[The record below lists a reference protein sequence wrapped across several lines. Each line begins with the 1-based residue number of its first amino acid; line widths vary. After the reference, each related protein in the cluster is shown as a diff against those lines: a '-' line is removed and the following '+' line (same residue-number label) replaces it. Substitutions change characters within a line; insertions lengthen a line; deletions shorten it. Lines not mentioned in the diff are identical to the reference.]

1 MDVRSRFLVKPGKKA
16 GLADRD
22 PGATPGASGKAE
34 AGRALQK
41 NLERLAELQFALY
54 AEQKQALL
62 VVLQAMDTGGK
73 DGVIRHVFTGF
84 NPQNLRVTSFKVP
97 TAEEASHD
105 FLWRI
110 HRAVP
115 ARGEV
120 AVFNRS
126 HYEDVVVVRVNKL
139 VDEAVWSRRYER
151 INQFEEQLAEAGT
164 RTVKLFLHIDEDEQ
178 KERLQARLDDPDRR
192 WKFALGD
199 LEERKRWPRYME
211 AYEDAL
217 SRCSTKTAPWY
228 VIPANKKWYR
238 NLAVS
243 QVLLEHLEEM
253 KPAFPPSSLDP
264 RKIRIV

>member
-1 MDVRSRFLVKPGKKA
+1 MNTSKFRVEPGKKA

-22 PGATPGASGKAE
+22 PGATPGAAGKDA
-34 AGRALQK
+34 ANRALAK

-54 AEQKQALL
+54 AEQRQSLL

-84 NPQNLRVTSFKVP
+84 NPQGLRVVAFKVP

-110 HRAVP
+110 HRAAP
-115 ARGEV
+115 ARGEIV
-120 AVFNRS
+120 VFNRS
-126 HYEDVVVVRVNKL
+126 HYEDVVVVRVKRL
-139 VDEAVWSRRYER
+139 VDEATCSRRYDR

-164 RTVKLFLHIDEDEQ
+164 RVVKLFLNIDRDEQ

-199 LEERKRWPRYME
+199 LEERKRWPKYME
-211 AYEDAL
+211 AYDDAL
-217 SRCSTKTAPWY
+217 ARCSTRTAPWY

-238 NLAVS
+238 NLVAS
-243 QVLLEHLEEM
+243 EILLEHLEAM
-253 KPAFPPSSLDP
+253 KPAFPKSSLDP
-264 RKIRIV
+264 KKIRIV